1 MDNYHMQTPPG
12 KGALFAGLALA
23 GVILAG
29 VGGVWA
35 AEPPGSGPGLAPQIK
50 AVLVEGNQ
58 RVEESTIRFHIN
70 TRKGASF
77 SVYTIREDLK
87 KIYSLGYFE
96 DVKVDVTEFEG
107 GLTVTY
113 IVVEKPSLWTIT
125 FSGNSKIPQDEFLSN
140 IPLREGAILNR
151 NLVQESINIVQFLY
165 HQKGFLFVKVEPL
178 YHAAANNYV
187 DLEFS
192 VTEGKKAHVETI
204 SFAGNR
210 SFSDKEL
217 RKVIDTSTWNPLSFL
232 TMGGAY
238 VRDVVKN
245 DRVKLVQFYHNNGFL
260 DSVVSEPAVEIDDK
274 AGDIFITFS
283 INEGPQYR
291 VTSLAIT
298 GDEETPKDQLLKL
311 LTLREGE
318 IFRKNRLRR
327 DILYL
332 TNLYSTQGY
341 AYADVVPLTNRN
353 PENQTVD
360 VVLDVDKGQRVFVE
374 QINIQGNT
382 RTRDHVIRRQ
392 FKLSE
397 GEVFDSSKLAL
408 SRRNIR
414 FTGYFD
420 EVSINTSRGSDDDTI
435 IIDTQVQEKPTGVFG
450 VGAGYSSA
458 EQALFGFRI
467 EQDNLAGRGQKLA
480 FRGNFS
486 GISQRFRL
494 SFWEPSVADSTIG
507 MGFSLTNVLE
517 DFPLYDS
524 EIKGF
529 DTTFAKGFGDFWK
542 GSFQYRLEDIEIKN
556 VNSSVQGSIAEGEF
570 TVGSLQPSLGY
581 DSLDRRY
588 FPHSGTKQYYSFE
601 LAAEPLGS
609 DEEFWKIQGDWRR
622 YFEIKEN
629 VVYHPRLRMGFAT
642 GIGGKTLPAFERFFA
657 GGTSTVRGFKLR
669 DIGPS
674 VDFRSLGGES
684 RFVLNNEVQY
694 PLVEAI
700 NLSGVGFIDAGNVY
714 SKVEDF
720 DPFTL
725 RYGTGAGVRLL
736 SPVGPIGLEY
746 GIKLDRKAGERRG
759 EFHLRLGSQL

>member
-1 MDNYHMQTPPG
+1 MDNYHMQTPPSRR
-12 KGALFAGLALA
+12 ALFAGLALA

-35 AEPPGSGPGLAPQIK
+35 AEPPGRGPGPAPQVK

-77 SVYTIREDLK
+77 SVYAIREDLK

-113 IVVEKPSLWTIT
+113 IVVEKPSLRTIT

-217 RKVIDTSTWNPLSFL
+217 RKVIDTSTWNPFSFL
-232 TMGGAY
+232 TMGGTY

-283 INEGPQYR
+283 IDEGPQYR
-291 VTSLAIT
+291 VASLAVT

-450 VGAGYSSA
+450 VGAGYSSV

-467 EQDNLAGRGQKLA
+467 QQDNLAGRGQKLA

-486 GISQRFRL
+486 GIRQRFRL

-517 DFPLYDS
+517 EFPLYNS
-524 EIKGF
+524 EVKGF
-529 DTTFAKGFGDFWK
+529 DTTFSKGFRDYWK
-542 GSFQYRLEDIEIKN
+542 GSFQYRLEDVEIKN
-556 VNSSVQGSIAEGEF
+556 VNSSVQGLITEGEF
-570 TVGSLQPSLGY
+570 TVGSLRPTLTY
-581 DSLDRRY
+581 DSLDRPF
-588 FPHSGTKQYYSFE
+588 FPHRGTRQIYALEF
-601 LAAEPLGS
+601 AAEPLGS
-609 DEEFWKIQGDWRR
+609 DVEFWKIQGDFRR
-622 YFEIKEN
+622 YFEIKDN
-629 VVYHPRLRMGFAT
+629 VVYHPRIRVGFAT
-642 GIGGKTLPAFERFFA
+642 GIGGEKLPAFERFFA

-674 VDFRSLGGES
+674 IGFRSLGGES
-684 RFVLNNEVQY
+684 RFILNNEVQY

-714 SKVEDF
+714 NEIDDF

-725 RYGTGAGVRLL
+725 RYGTGAGIRVL
-736 SPVGPIGLEY
+736 SPVGPIGLDY
-746 GIKLDRKAGERRG
+746 GIKIDRKVGERQG